1 MYVIKNALV
10 YTMADAGVVKA
21 DILVENG
28 KIAAIGENLSA
39 ETVIDAAGKVV
50 TPGFVDAHSPGTGC
64 LLWHQPQG

>member
-39 ETVIDAAGKVV
+39 ETVIERWSLPALWMPTV
-50 TPGFVDAHSPGTGC
+50 TLVALPT
-64 LLWHQPQG
+64 